1 MHFFIDLIEYGTC
14 DFWYFFDIL
23 TPEDQIAANLT
34 PINDVCRV
42 VHLDAPVNLYRVGR
56 PFGRRRTLDFEGKIY
71 FWVWIYLYR
80 YWIRRYTFI
89 IETNRLTSAA
99 HGLWSYLTMTDSRG
113 ICQNLEIFARFGDF
127 ESEFAP
133 VMHYLIKQKDK
144 RSHDVMEISF
154 ENPVMTKM
162 IKPIK
167 NLNFRS
173 IWGSSSSHLRFISSI
188 EPDCTGI
195 YRILAFNQS

>member
-1 MHFFIDLIEYGTC
+1 MKE
-14 DFWYFFDIL
+14 
-23 TPEDQIAANLT
+23 
-34 PINDVCRV
+34 
-42 VHLDAPVNLYRVGR
+42 LDG
-56 PFGRRRTLDFEGKIY
+56 E
-71 FWVWIYLYR
+71 IYLDHKTF
-80 YWIRRYTFI
+80 YWQDYF
-89 IETNRLTSAA
+89 
-99 HGLWSYLTMTDSRG
+99 
-113 ICQNLEIFARFGDF
+113 FARFGDF

-173 IWGSSSSHLRFISSI
+173 I
-188 EPDCTGI
+188 
-195 YRILAFNQS
+195 

>member
-1 MHFFIDLIEYGTC
+1 
-14 DFWYFFDIL
+14 
-23 TPEDQIAANLT
+23 
-34 PINDVCRV
+34 
-42 VHLDAPVNLYRVGR
+42 
-56 PFGRRRTLDFEGKIY
+56 
-71 FWVWIYLYR
+71 
-80 YWIRRYTFI
+80 
-89 IETNRLTSAA
+89 
-99 HGLWSYLTMTDSRG
+99 MTDSRG

-144 RSHDVMEISF
+144 RFQVVMEISF

-173 IWGSSSSHLRFISSI
+173 ILGSSPSHLRFISSI

-195 YRILAFNQS
+195 YRILAFNQSLPMNLGCLRHVLGLKGSPLNLS

>member
-1 MHFFIDLIEYGTC
+1 MHLSTCTASAAHLADGERLISNE
-14 DFWYFFDIL
+14 
-23 TPEDQIAANLT
+23 
-34 PINDVCRV
+34 
-42 VHLDAPVNLYRVGR
+42 
-56 PFGRRRTLDFEGKIY
+56 KIY

-144 RSHDVMEISF
+144 RFQVVMKISF

-188 EPDCTGI
+188 LPDCTSFC
-195 YRILAFNQS
+195 RILVFDQS